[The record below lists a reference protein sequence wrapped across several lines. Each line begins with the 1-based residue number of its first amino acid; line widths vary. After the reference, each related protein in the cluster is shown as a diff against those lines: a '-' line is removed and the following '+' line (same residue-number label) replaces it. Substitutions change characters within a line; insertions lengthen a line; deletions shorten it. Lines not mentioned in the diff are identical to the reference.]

1 MRGGGAEPIPAEGK
15 KAKKKSAAGTT
26 QVSKN
31 YQEKG
36 SGFRQDI
43 FHGDTDMNAH
53 DRIRRALHYIEE
65 HLDESIS
72 LGTLAEQS
80 MYAPHHF
87 HHVFR
92 GLIGEGVA
100 EYQRRLKLQRAA
112 NALLYSNR
120 QIIDIA
126 LQAGYGSQE
135 AFTRAF
141 KRWCGYTPKYY
152 RKWSPKHEFISG
164 EMLMNAKHSLLEEHN
179 LTVEIRTL
187 PTTHVACIR
196 HTGDYHDCGE
206 AHEKLCQWAG
216 EHGLY
221 NTPPQFLGICYDDPK
236 TTPVDK
242 CRYDACIV
250 IPESFA
256 FTGGADKKILSSGRY
271 ATVVHK
277 GSYETLY
284 ITYAALLGE
293 WLPQS
298 GEELLEAPSFQIY
311 LNTIDDTP
319 ADKLLT
325 EIRVALQ

>member
-1 MRGGGAEPIPAEGK
+1 
-15 KAKKKSAAGTT
+15 
-26 QVSKN
+26 
-31 YQEKG
+31 
-36 SGFRQDI
+36 
-43 FHGDTDMNAH
+43 MNAH
-53 DRIRRALHYIEE
+53 DRIRCALHYIEQ
-65 HLDESIS
+65 HLDGPIS
-72 LGTLAEQS
+72 LAKLAEQS

-92 GLIGEGVA
+92 GLVGEGVA

-112 NALLYSNR
+112 NVLLYSNR

-152 RKWSPKHEFISG
+152 RKWSPEHQFISG
-164 EMLMNAKHSLLEEHN
+164 ETLMNTKHNSLEENN
-179 LTVEIRTL
+179 LTVRVRNL

-196 HTGDYHDCGE
+196 HIGDYKGCGE
-206 AHEKLCQWAG
+206 AYEKLCTWAG
-216 EHGLY
+216 KHDLFK
-221 NTPPQFLGICYDDPK
+221 TPPQFLGLCYDDPK
-236 TTPVDK
+236 TTPVKK

-250 IPESFA
+250 IPESF
-256 FTGGADKKILSSGRY
+256 TVTDGADKREIPGGRY
-271 ATVVHK
+271 VTVIHK

-298 GEELLEAPSFQIY
+298 GEELQEAPSIEVY
-311 LNTIDDTP
+311 LNTIDNTP
-319 ADKLLT
+319 VDELLT
-325 EIRVALQ
+325 EIRIALQ